1 MTNTTTP
8 SSSIEHY
15 LLQIASLSEKYDLV
29 IEQNNELHACNQQL
43 LRQHEAHETEL
54 LIMKKT
60 MQINGFKPFE
70 SKNSN
75 EVINVDQVKPQATK
89 HYYKSLDGNTPFR
102 KLSNEIAESLQ
113 AQRT

>member
-1 MTNTTTP
+1 MIIDN
-8 SSSIEHY
+8 Y
-15 LLQIASLSEKYDLV
+15 LEKIALLTEKYDLV

-75 EVINVDQVKPQATK
+75 EIINVEQAKPQGTK
-89 HYYKSLDGNTPFR
+89 HYYKSLDGNTPF
-102 KLSNEIAESLQ
+102 KMLSKQIATQLKDKQEGRAL
-113 AQRT
+113 

>member
-1 MTNTTTP
+1 MT
-8 SSSIEHY
+8 IKHC
-15 LLQIASLSEKYDLV
+15 LDQITNLAEKYKLV

-70 SKNSN
+70 SKHSN
-75 EVINVDQVKPQATK
+75 EVIDVKQPKPQATK
-89 HYYKSLDGNTPFR
+89 NHYKSLDGNTPFR

>member
-1 MTNTTTP
+1 MNLEACIQKIT
-8 SSSIEHY
+8 
-15 LLQIASLSEKYDLV
+15 QLSEQYNLV
-29 IEQNNELHACNQQL
+29 INQNNELHACNQQL

-70 SKNSN
+70 SKHSN
-75 EVINVDQVKPQATK
+75 EVIDVKQPKPQATK
-89 HYYKSLDGNTPFR
+89 NHYKSLDGNTPFR

>member
-1 MTNTTTP
+1 MTDQ
-8 SSSIEHY
+8 IEKI
-15 LLQIASLSEKYDLV
+15 LKKIASVSEKYDLV

-43 LRQHEAHETEL
+43 LRQHEANETEL

-70 SKNSN
+70 SKHSN
-75 EVINVDQVKPQATK
+75 KVIDVRQPKPQATK
-89 HYYKSLDGNTPFR
+89 NHYKSLDGNTPFR